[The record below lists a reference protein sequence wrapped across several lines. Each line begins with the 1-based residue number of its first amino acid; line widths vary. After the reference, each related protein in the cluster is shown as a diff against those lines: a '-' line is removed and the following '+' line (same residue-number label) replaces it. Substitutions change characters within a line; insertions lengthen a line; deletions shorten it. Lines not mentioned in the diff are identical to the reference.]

1 MLINSLF
8 RFRGGEV
15 QYTFVFEPEF
25 LPATGSTTI
34 NGQYDDARKK
44 VVKIYVVLLQIHLN
58 FNTTPIFVICKVHFA
73 EDTASNDTASIEN
86 GDGLSK
92 KPYPGQLLQLSPTE
106 EIVFRREDGETTGLL
121 TMNNSANSNVAYKV
135 IFIYINKL
143 QF

>member
-1 MLINSLF
+1 MAVLTSKILSQYLNNYQNGIYLRYTYIIEWMLINSLF

-58 FNTTPIFVICKVHFA
+58 FNT
-73 EDTASNDTASIEN
+73 
-86 GDGLSK
+86 L
-92 KPYPGQLLQLSPTE
+92 
-106 EIVFRREDGETTGLL
+106 
-121 TMNNSANSNVAYKV
+121 
-135 IFIYINKL
+135 
-143 QF
+143 